1 MPDDTYAD
9 VVEVVIGEVGD
20 VPFLL
25 RQRMAFVTAATGVE
39 EFPATLGGRV
49 DRVLSPT
56 TK

>member
-49 DRVLSPT
+49 DRVLSPA